1 MPEPARVPLGKFGIV
16 APVIRSYRYT
26 PMTFLVVLE
35 MKQTKVDR
43 GEDDKGTQ
51 ILKSAARNVAL
62 SETAPK
68 NQDTIRR
75 FARTVRRLGP
85 AAARS

>member
-43 GEDDKGTQ
+43 GRTTRGR
-51 ILKSAARNVAL
+51 KSL
-62 SETAPK
+62 SLR
-68 NQDTIRR
+68 QGM
-75 FARTVRRLGP
+75 LL
-85 AAARS
+85 